1 MLGNGELYTVK
12 KRKRPAHKS
21 CGLETKHNDATK
33 SNPSKRHRDRLNGEL
48 CNLTA
53 LLPLPEEVR
62 TRLDKLSVLRLSVGY
77 LKIKNYFTAT
87 LRKNSGPE
95 FFCNDGETTASL
107 AGIGVSEGDL
117 LLQALNGFVLVV
129 STDGSIFYASPTIQ
143 DYLGFNQSDVVHQ
156 SVFDLLHIDDR
167 VTFKCQLHFALD
179 PESSIDGWWPADSE
193 RVPPENSSFLERSFC
208 CRLRCLLDNSSGFLA
223 LNFQGRLKYL
233 HRQDRTTE
241 GEASGLSELALFAIA
256 TPVQPP
262 AILEIRT
269 RTLFFQSKHK
279 LDFTPV
285 GMDTRGKVVL
295 GYTEQELCMRGSG
308 YQFIHAADM
317 MYCADKHLRM
327 MKTGES
333 GFSIFRLLSKT
344 GVWIW
349 VQANARM
356 VLKAGKPDFIICRQ
370 KPLTNEEGEEH
381 LLQRQL
387 QLPFNFATGEALL
400 YETFPSLMIPG
411 LQVHPSSTAVHPDSL
426 LGSLQSQDHSVYNR
440 PPEPAS
446 HFSLKNIFMD
456 SHALLSVPNSIQ
468 WDFTSQAML
477 PSSPDMDGVLKE
489 QLKEEEAAL
498 LQLQE
503 EEPIQLNDILA
514 NDVFS
519 YVEDALLRE
528 ASARDIMLNGP
539 TSQSD
544 TTGRHQN
551 SVSPG
556 NPIMRCEY
564 SSSHSQKLTESD
576 FYGQK
581 APERECAND
590 SLDLF
595 GTLKSFP
602 HPPNS
607 CNSIPGH
614 VSIPFHNTHSSSIEQ
629 TGMVLSDPSQNNHL
643 SPSVPGRPFSVNIQ
657 HAVHRGTLPPWQPQQ
672 HAIPLTLQRS
682 HCVQN
687 DCITHNP
694 PVTQHQQDFQSQTE
708 LCSPYTM
715 NHSHR
720 SHISQNPSSSSS
732 SFSYQRCTLSSNEPF
747 SGLYIPASMSTDCS
761 CASCHLD

>member
-1 MLGNGELYTVK
+1 GQNCLNATK
-12 KRKRPAHKS
+12 P
-21 CGLETKHNDATK
+21 CGLETKHDDGTK

-48 CNLTA
+48 GKLTA

-62 TRLDKLSVLRLSVGY
+62 ARLDKLSVLRLSVGY
-77 LKIKNYFTAT
+77 LKIKNYFTVCSSHCQRVEQTFVSLCKAIV
-87 LRKNSGPE
+87 P
-95 FFCNDGETTASL
+95 FCL
-107 AGIGVSEGDL
+107 C
-117 LLQALNGFVLVV
+117 
-129 STDGSIFYASPTIQ
+129 
-143 DYLGFNQSDVVHQ
+143 H
-156 SVFDLLHIDDR
+156 HM
-167 VTFKCQLHFALD
+167 FAC
-179 PESSIDGWWPADSE
+179 IHV
-193 RVPPENSSFLERSFC
+193 RNCIYIYIIFC
-208 CRLRCLLDNSSGFLA
+208 CAYMQQYISDFNRFLKCIVIHCKKKFCKIYSKKPAAVVA

-241 GEASGLSELALFAIA
+241 GKELALFATA

-262 AILEIRT
+262 ALLEIRT
-269 RTLFFQSKHK
+269 NTLFFQTKHK

-285 GMDTRGKVVL
+285 GVDTRGKVVL

-356 VLKAGKPDFIICRQ
+356 VLKAGKPDFIICHQ
-370 KPLTNEEGEEH
+370 KPLTNEEGEEQ

-400 YETFPSLMIPG
+400 YETSPSLMIPG
-411 LQVHPSSTAVHPDSL
+411 LQDHPSSTAVHPDSL
-426 LGSLQSQDHSVYNR
+426 LGSLLSQDLSVYNR

-446 HFSLKNIFMD
+446 HFSRKDVFMD
-456 SHALLSVPNSIQ
+456 SHALLSVPNSIR
-468 WDFTSQAML
+468 WAFTSQAM
-477 PSSPDMDGVLKE
+477 PDSPDIDDRVLKE
-489 QLKEEEAAL
+489 QLKEKEEAL

-514 NDVFS
+514 NDIFS

-528 ASARDIMLNGP
+528 TSARGISQNMLNGP

-544 TTGRHQN
+544 TTGRQQN
-551 SVSPG
+551 SVLPG

-607 CNSIPGH
+607 CSSIPGH
-614 VSIPFHNTHSSSIEQ
+614 FSIPFHNNHSSSIEK
-629 TGMVLSDPSQNNHL
+629 TGMVLSDPSQNNPL
-643 SPSVPGRPFSVNIQ
+643 SQSVPSRPFSVNIQ

-687 DCITHNP
+687 GCVIHNP
-694 PVTQHQQDFQSQTE
+694 PVSQHPQDIQSQTE

-715 NHSHR
+715 NHSQR
-720 SHISQNPSSSSS
+720 SHISQNSSLSSS

-747 SGLYIPASMSTDCS
+747 SQLHVSGSMNTDCS
-761 CASCHLD
+761 CASCPGTSGLSYY

>member
-1 MLGNGELYTVK
+1 MLGNGGLYTVK

-21 CGLETKHNDATK
+21 CGLETKHDDGTK

-48 CNLTA
+48 GKLTA

-62 TRLDKLSVLRLSVGY
+62 ARLDKLSVLRLSVGY
-77 LKIKNYFTAT
+77 LKIKNYFTA
-87 LRKNSGPE
+87 
-95 FFCNDGETTASL
+95 
-107 AGIGVSEGDL
+107 I
-117 LLQALNGFVLVV
+117 
-129 STDGSIFYASPTIQ
+129 
-143 DYLGFNQSDVVHQ
+143 
-156 SVFDLLHIDDR
+156 
-167 VTFKCQLHFALD
+167 
-179 PESSIDGWWPADSE
+179 
-193 RVPPENSSFLERSFC
+193 RVPLNVR
-208 CRLRCLLDNSSGFLA
+208 A

-241 GEASGLSELALFAIA
+241 GKELALFATA

-262 AILEIRT
+262 ALLEIRT
-269 RTLFFQSKHK
+269 NTLFFQTKHK

-285 GMDTRGKVVL
+285 GVDTRGKVVL

-356 VLKAGKPDFIICRQ
+356 VLKAGKPDFIICHQ
-370 KPLTNEEGEEH
+370 KPLTNEEGEEQ

-400 YETFPSLMIPG
+400 YETSPSLMIPG
-411 LQVHPSSTAVHPDSL
+411 LQDHPSSTAVHPDSL
-426 LGSLQSQDHSVYNR
+426 LGSLLSQDLSVYNR

-446 HFSLKNIFMD
+446 HFSRKDVFMD
-456 SHALLSVPNSIQ
+456 SHALLSVPNSIR
-468 WDFTSQAML
+468 WAFTSQAM
-477 PSSPDMDGVLKE
+477 PDSPDIDDRVLKE
-489 QLKEEEAAL
+489 QLKEKEEAL

-514 NDVFS
+514 NDIFS

-528 ASARDIMLNGP
+528 TSARGISQNMLNGP

-544 TTGRHQN
+544 TTGRQQN
-551 SVSPG
+551 SVLPG

-607 CNSIPGH
+607 CSSIPGH
-614 VSIPFHNTHSSSIEQ
+614 FSIPFHNNHSSSIEK
-629 TGMVLSDPSQNNHL
+629 TGMVLSDPSQNNPL
-643 SPSVPGRPFSVNIQ
+643 SQSVPSRPFSVNIQ

-687 DCITHNP
+687 GCVIHNP
-694 PVTQHQQDFQSQTE
+694 PVSQHPQDIQSQTE

-715 NHSHR
+715 NHSQR
-720 SHISQNPSSSSS
+720 SHISQNSSLSSS

-747 SGLYIPASMSTDCS
+747 SQLHVSGSMNTDCS
-761 CASCHLD
+761 CASCPGTSGLSYY

>member
-1 MLGNGELYTVK
+1 MYSGFRSKPRN
-12 KRKRPAHKS
+12 
-21 CGLETKHNDATK
+21 TKHDDGTK

-48 CNLTA
+48 GKLTV

-62 TRLDKLSVLRLSVGY
+62 ARLDKLSVLRLSVGY
-77 LKIKNYFTAT
+77 LKIKNYFT
-87 LRKNSGPE
+87 
-95 FFCNDGETTASL
+95 GESQRDSETSCLGVLTQRCGGDVSVSL
-107 AGIGVSEGDL
+107 SP
-117 LLQALNGFVLVV
+117 QALTGFVLVV

-143 DYLGFNQSDVVHQ
+143 DYLGFHQSDVVHQ
-156 SVFDLLHIDDR
+156 SMFDLIHIDDR
-167 VTFKCQLHFALD
+167 VTFRCKLHFALD
-179 PESSIDGWWPADSE
+179 PESSIDGWYQYVLNDLHWPVGSE
-193 RVPPENSSFLERSFC
+193 RIPPENSSFLERSFC

-241 GEASGLSELALFAIA
+241 GKASGLSELALFATA

-262 AILEIRT
+262 ALLEIRT
-269 RTLFFQSKHK
+269 KTLFFQTKHK

-308 YQFIHAADM
+308 YQFIHAADI

-356 VLKAGKPDFIICRQ
+356 VLKAGKPDFIIC
-370 KPLTNEEGEEH
+370 EEQ
-381 LLQRQL
+381 LRQRQL

-400 YETFPSLMIPG
+400 YETSPSLMIPG
-411 LQVHPSSTAVHPDSL
+411 LQDHPSSNAVHPDSL
-426 LGSLQSQDHSVYNR
+426 LGSLLSHDLSVYNR

-446 HFSLKNIFMD
+446 HFSLKDVFMD
-456 SHALLSVPNSIQ
+456 SHALLSVPNSIR
-468 WDFTSQAML
+468 WDFTSQAM
-477 PSSPDMDGVLKE
+477 PDSPDIVTESLKSNVNIHH
-489 QLKEEEAAL
+489 L
-498 LQLQE
+498 
-503 EEPIQLNDILA
+503 IQA

-519 YVEDALLRE
+519 YVEDTLLRE
-528 ASARDIMLNGP
+528 TSARGISQNMLNGP

-544 TTGRHQN
+544 TTGRQQN
-551 SVSPG
+551 SVLPG
-556 NPIMRCEY
+556 NQIMRCEY

-614 VSIPFHNTHSSSIEQ
+614 FSIPFHNNHSSSIEK
-629 TGMVLSDPSQNNHL
+629 TGMVLSDPSQNNPL
-643 SPSVPGRPFSVNIQ
+643 SQSVPSRPFSVNIQ

-687 DCITHNP
+687 GCVTHNP
-694 PVTQHQQDFQSQTE
+694 PVSQHPQD
-708 LCSPYTM
+708 
-715 NHSHR
+715 
-720 SHISQNPSSSSS
+720 I
-732 SFSYQRCTLSSNEPF
+732 
-747 SGLYIPASMSTDCS
+747 
-761 CASCHLD
+761 

>member
-1 MLGNGELYTVK
+1 KISPFN
-12 KRKRPAHKS
+12 
-21 CGLETKHNDATK
+21 TKHDDGTK

-48 CNLTA
+48 GKLTV

-62 TRLDKLSVLRLSVGY
+62 ARLDKLSVLRLSVGY

-87 LRKNSGPE
+87 LRKNWVPE
-95 FFCNDGETTASL
+95 FFCNDD
-107 AGIGVSEGDL
+107 AGIGVSEADL
-117 LLQALNGFVLVV
+117 LLQALTGFVLVV

-143 DYLGFNQSDVVHQ
+143 DYLGFHQSDVVHQ
-156 SVFDLLHIDDR
+156 SMFDLIHIDDR
-167 VTFKCQLHFALD
+167 VTFRCKLHFALD
-179 PESSIDGWWPADSE
+179 PESSIDVGSE
-193 RVPPENSSFLERSFC
+193 RIPPENSSFLERSFC

-241 GEASGLSELALFAIA
+241 GKASGLSELALFATA

-262 AILEIRT
+262 ALLEIRT
-269 RTLFFQSKHK
+269 KTLFFQTKHK

-308 YQFIHAADM
+308 YQFIHAADI

-356 VLKAGKPDFIICRQ
+356 VLKAGKPDFIIC
-370 KPLTNEEGEEH
+370 EEQ
-381 LLQRQL
+381 LRQRQL

-400 YETFPSLMIPG
+400 YETSPSLMIPG
-411 LQVHPSSTAVHPDSL
+411 LQDHPSSNAVHPDSL
-426 LGSLQSQDHSVYNR
+426 LGSLLSHDLSVYNR

-446 HFSLKNIFMD
+446 HFSLKDVFMD
-456 SHALLSVPNSIQ
+456 SHALLSVPNSIR
-468 WDFTSQAML
+468 WDFTSQAM
-477 PSSPDMDGVLKE
+477 PDSPDI
-489 QLKEEEAAL
+489 EEAL

-528 ASARDIMLNGP
+528 TSARGINQNMLN
-539 TSQSD
+539 
-544 TTGRHQN
+544 
-551 SVSPG
+551 
-556 NPIMRCEY
+556 
-564 SSSHSQKLTESD
+564 
-576 FYGQK
+576 
-581 APERECAND
+581 ECAND

-614 VSIPFHNTHSSSIEQ
+614 FSIPFHNNHSSSIEK
-629 TGMVLSDPSQNNHL
+629 TGMVLSDPSQNNPL
-643 SPSVPGRPFSVNIQ
+643 SQSVPSRPFSVNIQ

-687 DCITHNP
+687 GCVTHNP
-694 PVTQHQQDFQSQTE
+694 PVSQHPQD
-708 LCSPYTM
+708 
-715 NHSHR
+715 
-720 SHISQNPSSSSS
+720 I
-732 SFSYQRCTLSSNEPF
+732 
-747 SGLYIPASMSTDCS
+747 
-761 CASCHLD
+761 